1 LEKSGAIDY
10 HSLKVALRAL
20 GFAVKKEEVR
30 AIMLERA
37 ERSPDAAEG
46 DGKAGRLG
54 FEAFAEV
61 MAEMYLKRDPADEMR
76 KAFALFDEDGTGKV
90 SVKNVKRIAKEL
102 GEALTDDEIAA
113 MVSEFDKD
121 GDGAIDADEFMA
133 IMAQSSLY

>member
-1 LEKSGAIDY
+1 M
-10 HSLKVALRAL
+10 RAL
-20 GFAVKKEEVR
+20 GFAVAKEEVR

-37 ERSPDAAEG
+37 ERGPDAAEG

-54 FEAFAEV
+54 FEAFADV
-61 MAEMYLKRDPADEMR
+61 MAEKYLQRSPEDEIR

-113 MVSEFDKD
+113 MVREFDSD
-121 GDGAIDADEFMA
+121 GDGAIDAEEFMA